1 MMIHSK
7 KESNNETRE
16 RKVTNVRIR
25 VRSHHRSKKENKRNY
40 REKTMI
46 IRLRCGCS
54 IRKKKTKN

>member
-40 REKTMI
+40 REKQW
-46 IRLRCGCS
+46 
-54 IRKKKTKN
+54 